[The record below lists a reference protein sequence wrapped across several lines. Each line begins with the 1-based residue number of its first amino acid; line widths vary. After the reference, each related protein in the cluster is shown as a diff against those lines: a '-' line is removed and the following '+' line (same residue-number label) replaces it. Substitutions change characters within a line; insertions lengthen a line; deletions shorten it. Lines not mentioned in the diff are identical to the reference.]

1 MTGYERALEGG
12 LVMPVWT
19 RVINAGNESGR
30 GDARSEYAP
39 TEFAYRVIQQW
50 DNDGPVLGWIL
61 PAPPRRAGWR
71 ATPPWR
77 HCAAIARGLG
87 YGGIDIGFLSAG
99 GRDDNAADPRL
110 CAIAHDRDL
119 VVLACGSSISR
130 ARTRSAA
137 ALLWRELAAHDGSLA
152 VLGWTPEGQPAAVDS
167 APKHPVLTCLCC
179 APAVAGDPLFEHD
192 RRFDQLLSGVAA

>member
-1 MTGYERALEGG
+1 
-12 LVMPVWT
+12 MPGWT
-19 RVINAGNESGR
+19 RVLNAGNGSGR
-30 GDARSEYAP
+30 SEACVDYAP
-39 TEFAYRVIQQW
+39 TEFACRVIQQW

-61 PAPPRRAGWR
+61 PAPRRRARWR
-71 ATPPWR
+71 TMPPWR

-87 YGGIDIGFLSAG
+87 YGGIDIGFLSAS
-99 GRDDNAADPRL
+99 GRDDNAAAPRL

-119 VVLACGSSISR
+119 VVLAWGSSINR

-137 ALLWRELAAHDGSLA
+137 ELLWRELAAHDGSLA
-152 VLGWTPEGQPAAVDS
+152 VLGWTPDGQPAAVDS

-192 RRFDQLLSGVAA
+192 RRFDQLLAGVAA